1 VEDDDGKFLA
11 WAEFVG
17 VPTSEFDSTTLLPL
31 GVSVQLDT
39 TDRDVENWAV
49 TGWFCM
55 GQFYSSTEE
64 FHDAV
69 FSGSFEKPAPN
80 VDGNWTSM
88 DRQGERLPLD
98 ELPPPAPVSP
108 GSQRFA
114 LDVEEK
120 YVTWMDFSFYMST
133 TKTAGLSLFDIRY
146 KGKRIIYEL
155 ALQEALAQYA
165 GADPVLAQSSF
176 FDVLDGMGSR
186 MVTLVNGYDC
196 PNYAT
201 YLNSTVTIL
210 GVSTEIPNSICM
222 FEYDT
227 GYPIRRHLH
236 AAGSTSSAKNIVF
249 SVRTISTVGNYDYLI
264 EYSFFLDGGVE
275 ISVRASGYISSAY
288 YAGNEDYGFK
298 IHDFLS
304 GDMHDHVLT
313 FKADLDILGEENSV
327 QKVEFVP
334 DTIE

>member
-1 VEDDDGKFLA
+1 
-11 WAEFVG
+11 
-17 VPTSEFDSTTLLPL
+17 
-31 GVSVQLDT
+31 
-39 TDRDVENWAV
+39 
-49 TGWFCM
+49 M

-64 FHDAV
+64 FFGAV
-69 FSGSFEKPAPN
+69 SSGSFEKPPPN
-80 VDGNWTSM
+80 VDGNWTST
-88 DRQGERLPLD
+88 DQQGEPLPFD
-98 ELPPPAPVSP
+98 ELPPPVPVSA
-108 GSQRFA
+108 GSKRFA
-114 LDVEEK
+114 VDEEAK
-120 YVTWMDFSFYMST
+120 YVSWMDFSFFMST
-133 TKTAGLSLFDIRY
+133 TKTAGLSLFDIQY

-165 GADPVLAQSSF
+165 GADPVLAQNNF

-201 YLNSTVTIL
+201 YLNSNVTIS
-210 GVSTEIPNSICM
+210 GASVEIPNSICL
-222 FEYDT
+222 FEYDA
-227 GYPIRRHLH
+227 GYPIRRHFN
-236 AAGSTSSAKNIVF
+236 AAGQTSSAKNIVF

-264 EYSFFLDGGVE
+264 EYSFFLDGGIE

-288 YAGNEDYGFK
+288 YYGNENYGFK

-334 DTIE
+334 DTIQ